1 MAAPTDTCS
10 LGINGFGR
18 IGRLVLRAALRTPGV
33 RCVAV
38 NDPVLGPEQAAYL
51 FAYDSVHGRFE
62 GKGAMTRRRSRAA
75 AADRARRRS

>member
-1 MAAPTDTCS
+1 MAAPADTCS

-18 IGRLVLRAALRTPGV
+18 IGRLALRAALRTPGV

-38 NDPVLGPEQAAYL
+38 NDVLSPEQAAYL

-62 GKGAMTRRRSRAA
+62 GKGAMTRTRSRAM
-75 AADRARRRS
+75 RG

>member
-1 MAAPTDTCS
+1 MAAPSEPCCI
-10 LGINGFGR
+10 GINGFGR

-38 NDPVLGPEQAAYL
+38 NDPMLEEAHAAYL

-62 GKGAMTRRRSRAA
+62 GKGATHPDAGA
-75 AADRARRRS
+75 CCGG